1 MKVFLSSTYVDL
13 IEHRKAAHDEN
24 HPRMNPRMREWR
36 VFYSFTLAP
45 DASAGVRELFADGSY
60 RPNRISP

>member
-1 MKVFLSSTYVDL
+1 MKVFLSSTYTDL

-36 VFYSFTLAP
+36 VFYSFI
-45 DASAGVRELFADGSY
+45 RELFADGSY
-60 RPNRISP
+60 RP